1 MQVFIQFYVSKS
13 SIVFSNEFVL
23 KARGHFGRTVVLSL
37 QRQRRVLF
45 LRSCSPYN
53 FLVYSIL
60 EFLRRIIAFLIR
72 GAPGWLVGATLGGK
86 DSEVNTSNVNIVNCI
101 TLAKVKIS
109 TQLNIISDKKDCMRR

>member
-1 MQVFIQFYVSKS
+1 MGGRS
-13 SIVFSNEFVL
+13 SFLYKGSAGFL
-23 KARGHFGRTVVLSL
+23 SSDPARLITF
-37 QRQRRVLF
+37 F
-45 LRSCSPYN
+45 D
-53 FLVYSIL
+53 YSIL
-60 EFLRRIIAFLIR
+60 EYLRRIIAFLIR